1 MFILGFPL
9 LVIPFAIYNIIAF
22 LTPSVSW
29 TAPVATIRMM
39 SGQDWVL
46 TWEDLLIALAILLLA
61 VEIMRATR
69 MGMRTIVNHILGM
82 ALFIVMLLEFLLVRE
97 AGRSTFFLLT
107 MIALVEVLAGFI
119 VSIRSSQRQVE
130 IDAPAQPTLH

>member
-119 VSIRSSQRQVE
+119 VSTRSSERQVE
-130 IDAPAQPTLH
+130 IGNWY